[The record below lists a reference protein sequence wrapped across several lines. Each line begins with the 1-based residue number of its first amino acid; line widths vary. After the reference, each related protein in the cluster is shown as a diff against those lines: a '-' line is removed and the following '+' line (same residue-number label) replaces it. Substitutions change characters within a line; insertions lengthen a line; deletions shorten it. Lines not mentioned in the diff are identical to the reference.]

1 VPNLYQSAATPH
13 DENGLVVRNPD
24 ASAVVT
30 DVHAVAPKLSDFQG
44 DCLKQA

>member
-1 VPNLYQSAATPH
+1 MAWLW
-13 DENGLVVRNPD
+13 RNPV

-30 DVHAVAPKLSDFQG
+30 DVHGVAQKLSDFQG